1 MADKT
6 KGQQLREELFYKKQ
20 TAFELKNKEQ
30 LAEVMEYAKEYM
42 HYLDVA
48 KTERE
53 AVIYTIEKLEEA
65 GFKAYNL
72 GDKLEPGDKIIP
84 L

>member
-6 KGQQLREELFYKKQ
+6 KGQQLREDLFYKKKS
-20 TAFELKNKEQ
+20 AFELKTSAE

-53 AVIYTIEKLEEA
+53 AVIYTIEKLEAA
-65 GFKAYNL
+65 GFKAYKL
-72 GDKLEPGDKIIP
+72 GDKIAGISVI
-84 L
+84 